1 MKKFFGF
8 IKGHKKLVIIGVILA
23 AVVAL
28 VIYVKNLVGQ
38 AQSLL
43 ENTANSATTETIEVR
58 DIINSVTA
66 TGRIVASEE
75 RTISATVTGVD
86 IKELNVSVGDKV
98 NAGDI
103 ICQLDGE
110 ELETQLA
117 EAQTG
122 KNADAGRTSIDL
134 ESSNRNLNDAITTRD
149 IDAQRGVEDKNSAYN
164 QYLSA
169 ADECA
174 EAETDYNNASN
185 EANNAKNKMNS
196 AEAALNSAKSAK
208 NGAPDAT
215 VLAAAEAE
223 IATAKDAYNSTVSAL
238 ESYRSSIG
246 ETTPSAV
253 ASFSA
258 TTTTTADIINEYS
271 MTVSRNASLVATDC
285 YTGDVPEVRA
295 EIEARLSE
303 LSVKASAFEQA
314 LSKYNSVLSAPVEM
328 NAAKKAEAEAAYAQA
343 KAEYEAAKAK
353 EESAKSIYEAK
364 IKTVESQ
371 LDTYNRTLRSIDDM
385 KRNDDM
391 SVAARADSL
400 KNSRLSASTAT
411 IGDDRTIRQI
421 EDQLHSCVVTATIGG
436 TVTAVNVIEGDT
448 YMGGAI
454 VTIEDTSKY
463 EVAAQIDEFD
473 IPSVSVGQSVIIKT
487 NGTGSEELSGTVK
500 SIAPHATADMS
511 SSSVKYEVRITV
523 DTPNDDIRLDM
534 TAKIEI
540 VNEKKEGVMTVP
552 AEAIQKEEED
562 GREFVE
568 ILDSGRP
575 IDSSKM
581 LTDPTSVSEED
592 AKKLES
598 GEVTY
603 ESHKVYITRGIEGDY
618 YVEIIGDGIEEGQ
631 EVIVPNGGAYAEIGA
646 YLEEAGVT
654 GGF

>member
-75 RTISATVTGVD
+75 RTISTTVTGVD

-103 ICQLDGE
+103 ICLLDGE

-196 AEAALNSAKSAK
+196 AEATLNSIK
-208 NGAPDAT
+208 NSPAGTPDAT
-215 VLAAAEAE
+215 ALTAAETE
-223 IATAKDAYNSTVSAL
+223 IVAAKESYNSTVSAL
-238 ESYRSSIG
+238 ELYRTSIG
-246 ETTPSAV
+246 QTTPSAV
-253 ASFSA
+253 VSFTASD
-258 TTTTTADIINEYS
+258 TAGIINEYS
-271 MTVSRNASLVATDC
+271 MTVSKNSSLVATDC
-285 YTGDVPEVRA
+285 YSGNAPEERA

-400 KNSRLSASTAT
+400 KNSRLTASTAT

-421 EDQLHSCVVTATIGG
+421 EDQLHGCVVTATIGG